1 MKAADN
7 PDSEQVSA
15 LLSEAKTMAFQL
27 KEDAATME
35 TFTRSKASW
44 QSHAA
49 AIAQMKEHFN
59 ALSAQVDKLKAAK
72 ATASPWQK
80 TAIDRIDPFLNEMSG
95 YTEAVIEQL
104 EQASR
109 APYTGIQ
116 GLSRSERR
124 LFRRHGGHDRGLCRL
139 WKDQTQTAGAYGQAR
154 SSCQLNAGREG
165 MDENQAFPSWHVP
178 RHSVASKSRVPAR
191 ASKAKRFQ
199 APSRIDT
206 SPPSP

>member
-1 MKAADN
+1 MNARKSVVWIGVGALLAAGFFGGAFTVKAADN
-7 PDSEQVSA
+7 PDSEQVST

-49 AIAQMKEHFN
+49 AIAQIKEHFN
-59 ALSAQVDKLKAAK
+59 ALSAQVTKLKAAK

-104 EQASR
+104 NKH
-109 APYTGIQ
+109 P
-116 GLSRSERR
+116 ERLNTPEYKDYLEANADYSGDMAAMIADFVDYGRTKDR
-124 LFRRHGGHDRGLCRL
+124 L
-139 WKDQTQTAGAYGQAR
+139 Q
-154 SSCQLNAGREG
+154 QLTDKLE
-165 MDENQAFPSWHVP
+165 
-178 RHSVASKSRVPAR
+178 VPA
-191 ASKAKRFQ
+191 S
-199 APSRIDT
+199 
-206 SPPSP
+206 